1 MRSRPIGKARA
12 TDARLCHWRRV
23 ELGIGIYI
31 CIYLYCVTYMSYYL
45 LVLV

>member
-1 MRSRPIGKARA
+1 MRSRPIGKGRS
-12 TDARLCHWRRV
+12 TDARLCRWRRV

-31 CIYLYCVTYMSYYL
+31 CILILRYLYAYYL